1 MNKHSQARTSLAIR
15 AIRATPLA
23 TLCLA
28 ALLAAGCASYTI
40 TPEMQARAAAENP
53 APPKDADFPALDSAK
68 WQQGAFPSI
77 EALRAMHTGMGKDQV
92 RELLGYPHFS
102 EGLGGVREWNYIFHF
117 RTGAGPAYIT
127 CQYMVRYNADVLTN
141 GMYWKGPGCADL
153 LKPAPAADETRRGH
167 SVLAREDDDARC
179 RRALS
184 LRRPLARRPAARRP
198 AQARCAGQRYQ
209 GQRATGGSVRVTGHT
224 DRLGSA
230 SYNQALSLAR
240 AETVR
245 GYLVQAGVPRE
256 RVQVQGRGESEP
268 KVQCAQTSRAALID
282 CLAPNRRVGDRGVG
296 RALTPAAAGRP
307 RVPVRY
313 APPLRA
319 SATTCA
325 SCATWSSCSTA
336 SRSSFLRPA
345 ARRCTS
351 TWRRSMLL
359 GLRLTSPASSQRDTS
374 ATTPC
379 GCACSRSAISLTVA
393 HSRPAKP
400 CV

>member
-1 MNKHSQARTSLAIR
+1 MNKHSQARTSLAIH
-15 AIRATPLA
+15 AIRATSLA

-92 RELLGYPHFS
+92 RGLLGYPHFS
-102 EGLGGVREWNYIFHF
+102 EGLAGVREWNYIFHF

-153 LKPAPAADETRRGH
+153 LKPAPVAA
-167 SVLAREDDDARC
+167 
-179 RRALS
+179 
-184 LRRPLARRPAARRP
+184 RPAAVIQSSPAKTTTLGADGLFRFDGRSLADLLPEGRRKLDALASDIKAS
-198 AQARCAGQRYQ
+198 AQPVDA
-209 GQRATGGSVRVTGHT
+209 VRVTGHT

-245 GYLVQAGVPRE
+245 DYLVQAGVPAQ

-282 CLAPNRRVGDRGVG
+282 CLAPNRRVEIEVS
-296 RALTPAAAGRP
+296 AGR
-307 RVPVRY
+307 
-313 APPLRA
+313 
-319 SATTCA
+319 
-325 SCATWSSCSTA
+325 
-336 SRSSFLRPA
+336 
-345 ARRCTS
+345 
-351 TWRRSMLL
+351 
-359 GLRLTSPASSQRDTS
+359 
-374 ATTPC
+374 
-379 GCACSRSAISLTVA
+379 
-393 HSRPAKP
+393 
-400 CV
+400 

>member
-92 RELLGYPHFS
+92 RGLLGYPHFS

-153 LKPAPAADETRRGH
+153 LKPAPVAA
-167 SVLAREDDDARC
+167 
-179 RRALS
+179 
-184 LRRPLARRPAARRP
+184 RPAAVIQSSPAKTTTLGADGLFRFDGRSLADLLPEGRRKLDALASDIKAS
-198 AQARCAGQRYQ
+198 AQPVDA
-209 GQRATGGSVRVTGHT
+209 VRVTGHT

-245 GYLVQAGVPRE
+245 GYLVQAGVPAE
-256 RVQVQGRGESEP
+256 RVQVQGKGESEP

-282 CLAPNRRVGDRGVG
+282 CLAPNRRVEIEVS
-296 RALTPAAAGRP
+296 AGR
-307 RVPVRY
+307 
-313 APPLRA
+313 
-319 SATTCA
+319 
-325 SCATWSSCSTA
+325 
-336 SRSSFLRPA
+336 
-345 ARRCTS
+345 
-351 TWRRSMLL
+351 
-359 GLRLTSPASSQRDTS
+359 
-374 ATTPC
+374 
-379 GCACSRSAISLTVA
+379 
-393 HSRPAKP
+393 
-400 CV
+400 